1 MIQDYCKEERKE
13 KKMKKIKILT
23 ITLVISVITMI
34 AFWGV
39 NTQVQNRMENQVKG
53 YEYAMDLK
61 GSRNIRL
68 KVNTGTKTTIK
79 DAEGKEV
86 EESDTL
92 TDEQIAEKGYK
103 KEETPNNKDEVKTSE
118 NYNISKKVIQKRL
131 EKLGVT
137 NYIIKLDEA
146 TGDIVIELTENDN
159 TDSVISNLTNTGK
172 FEIVD
177 SETKE
182 VLMDNSDIK
191 QARVMYG
198 SGNNQ
203 TTTNSGTTIYLDIEF
218 NKEGAKKLEEISN
231 QYVKIESTEETTEGT
246 EEAAEQTTAEKKI
259 TMQIDEEEI
268 MSTSFEEPV
277 RTGKLQLSIG
287 SASTDQKTLQ
297 GYVTQASSMA
307 TILDTQNMPVKYD
320 LAENQYILT
329 DITESQV
336 EIAIYIILAII
347 VIAAIVLI
355 VKFKVLGALGVISY
369 IGFISLFMLVVRYA
383 NVVLSIEG
391 LFGMMIAA
399 ILNYIFLYQFIKK
412 VGEIKNVYKSFWTQM
427 IPIIIMVI
435 AFCFSSWTSISSF
448 GMVMFWGIVLIAIYN
463 SIVTN
468 SLLKIETRKEK

>member
-103 KEETPNNKDEVKTSE
+103 KEEIPNNKEEVKTSE

-137 NYIIKLDEA
+137 NYIIKLDEV

-159 TDSVISNLTNTGK
+159 TDAAISNLTNTGK
-172 FEIVD
+172 FEIID
-177 SETKE
+177 SQTKE
-182 VLMDNSDIK
+182 VLMDNSAIK

-198 SGNNQ
+198 SGNSQ
-203 TTTNSGTTIYLDIEF
+203 TTTSNGTTIYLDIEF

-297 GYVTQASSMA
+297 GYIEQASGMA

-435 AFCFSSWTSISSF
+435 AFSFSSWTPISSF
-448 GMVMFWGIVLIAIYN
+448 GMTMFWGIVLMAIYN